1 MKFIDTHAHLYA
13 PEFDADRAQILQ
25 RALEAGVEIM
35 LLPNIDEESVKPMH
49 QICAAYPQQCYPMM
63 GLHPSSV
70 KENYEAVL
78 AHFKSLLDQ
87 NPYIA
92 VGEIGI
98 DLYWDQSF
106 VEQQKL
112 AFKEQLRWAEQK
124 QLPVV
129 IHSREAHEVI
139 IQCID
144 ELNISTLRGVFHCF
158 TGSLQEAHQI
168 IERGF
173 KLGIGGGLTFKNSKL
188 PEVISQLDVAHLL
201 LETDAPYLSPTP
213 YRGQRNES
221 AYLPLVAQRMAE
233 IKGLKPEIL
242 AAQLWENTHQL
253 FNLNS

>member
-173 KLGIGGGLTFKNSKL
+173 KLGIGGVLTFKNSKL

>member
-98 DLYWDQSF
+98 DLYWDQIF
-106 VEQQKL
+106 LEQQKL

-173 KLGIGGGLTFKNSKL
+173 KLGIGGVLTFKNSKL
-188 PEVISQLDVAHLL
+188 PEVISQLDVSHLL
-201 LETDAPYLSPTP
+201 LETDAPYLSPAP
-213 YRGQRNES
+213 HRGQRNES
-221 AYLPLVAQRMAE
+221 AYIPLVAQRLAE

>member
-173 KLGIGGGLTFKNSKL
+173 KLGIGGVLTFKNSKL
-188 PEVISQLDVAHLL
+188 PEVISQLDVSHLL
-201 LETDAPYLSPTP
+201 LETDAPYLSPAP
-213 YRGQRNES
+213 HRGQRNES
-221 AYLPLVAQRMAE
+221 AYIPLVAQRLAE

>member
-158 TGSLQEAHQI
+158 TGSLQEAQQI
-168 IERGF
+168 VDRGF
-173 KLGIGGGLTFKNSKL
+173 KLGIGGVLTFKNSKL
-188 PEVISQLDVAHLL
+188 HEVIAQMDVSHLL
-201 LETDAPYLSPTP
+201 LETDAPYLSPAP
-213 YRGQRNES
+213 HRGQRNES
-221 AYLPLVAQRMAE
+221 AYIPLVAQRLAE

>member
-173 KLGIGGGLTFKNSKL
+173 KLGIGGVLTFKNSKL

-201 LETDAPYLSPTP
+201 LETDAPYLSPAP
-213 YRGQRNES
+213 HRGQRNES
-221 AYLPLVAQRMAE
+221 AYIPLVAQRLAE